1 MIRTFRQIGTPSLFP
16 PGTPREQVKILRD
29 ATAKMFSDPDF
40 HKEYKK
46 LVGEEPTPLLSEA
59 MERAIK
65 ELPRDPEIVE
75 LFKKLNAA
83 GPMPAR

>member
-1 MIRTFRQIGTPSLFP
+1 MY
-16 PGTPREQVKILRD
+16 
-29 ATAKMFSDPDF
+29 SDPDF

-46 LVGEEPTPLLSEA
+46 LVGEEPTPLLGED
-59 MERAIK
+59 MDRVLK

-83 GPMPAR
+83 GPVPAR